1 MVTQI
6 NLAVVVVAL
15 WNYLGDV
22 VVSEVSITWL
32 RGKLDQNLSPKSVL
46 CVFSVLF
53 RFFGVRVLK
62 YVLRCFQL
70 ALFHTCPIY
79 TNAYDSSN

>member
-6 NLAVVVVAL
+6 KLAVVAVAL
-15 WNYLGDV
+15 WNCFGDV
-22 VVSEVSITWL
+22 VVSEMAITWL
-32 RGKLDQNLSPKSVL
+32 RGKLEKNLSPKTVL

-53 RFFGVRVLK
+53 RFFGVRVPK

-70 ALFHTCPIY
+70 ALLYSKPLHF
-79 TNAYDSSN
+79 A